1 MTMSHGKAIGEKHE
15 ETLHPRSGLA
25 ILYQY
30 FHPHSHML
38 TWLSS
43 PPTPSLNTKDGDTY
57 AGWDCNRRG
66 LEEATHK
73 EDLKRTPKHRK
84 CLISPATKATLI
96 KTQTDFRFSTR
107 PILKLLIAFRA
118 SAGKWPSPALAGGVE
133 GGICLEGRLVLG
145 SKASKMCL
153 TFNSAIQL
161 VGIHPKEKL
170 GNERKGL
177 SWKIYVPEH
186 LQHCLW
192 HQKTEN
198 KLHMQLLGAW

>member
-1 MTMSHGKAIGEKHE
+1 
-15 ETLHPRSGLA
+15 
-25 ILYQY
+25 
-30 FHPHSHML
+30 ML

-57 AGWDCNRRG
+57 AGRDRNRRG
-66 LEEATHK
+66 LEEANSQ
-73 EDLKRTPKHRK
+73 RRPKKDPNAQK
-84 CLISPATKATLI
+84 CLISPATKVTQI
-96 KTQTDFRFSTR
+96 KTKTHFHFSTR
-107 PILKLLIAFRA
+107 RILKLLIAFCA
-118 SAGKWPSPALAGGVE
+118 SAGKWPSPALVGGVE
-133 GGICLEGRLVLG
+133 GGVCLEGRLVRG

-170 GNERKGL
+170 GNKRKDL

-198 KLHMQLLGAW
+198 KLNMQLLGAW